1 MVHVAGERR
10 PQHGGGGFTI
20 PRVKV
25 RMACCCCWR
34 HTMHNT
40 AQRVSHSSLQAGH
53 NRTAVGCQ
61 LQPTT
66 A

>member
-25 RMACCCCWR
+25 RMACCCWQ

-40 AQRVSHSSLQAGH
+40 AQHVSRSSL
-53 NRTAVGCQ
+53 
-61 LQPTT
+61 
-66 A
+66 